1 MKRYSASELAKM
13 HGMNQPKNLLKSFRA
28 HGIRPDANGKWT
40 KADYYKAKEMGALMD
55 KSKLSEQA
63 ERAANAPS
71 GTGATLTYMRLQRQ
85 VKKLDVE
92 IKQAELEYQKELD
105 TVIEREKVL
114 AWMRRRDAGLGMIVR
129 TWRETE
135 TAKWPEAREAID
147 ALGDRLASALAEAS
161 EP

>member
-1 MKRYSASELAKM
+1 MGAAM
-13 HGMNQPKNLLKSFRA
+13 
-28 HGIRPDANGKWT
+28 D
-40 KADYYKAKEMGALMD
+40 KAKLGAEVE
-55 KSKLSEQA
+55 KAAREA
-63 ERAANAPS
+63 EGQPLHS
-71 GTGATLTYMRLQRQ
+71 PATLTYMRLQRQ

-92 IKQAELEYQKELD
+92 IKQAELEYQKELG
-105 TVIEREKVL
+105 TMIEREKVL